1 MKRRVGDRRSKPRFE
16 ILGDLWGRIDTTVSI
31 QVQNIGRGGALL
43 ESSSSLEPDSTHW
56 VTALIDGQPHLVHIR
71 VRHSRRESG
80 SVAKPRFSIGVEF
93 LDLPAGVEEAFRRL
107 RVEADGG
114 VSAEV

>member
-43 ESSSSLEPDSTHW
+43 DSSSPLEPDSTHW
-56 VTALIDGQPHLVHIR
+56 VTALVDGQPHLIHIR

-80 SVAKPRFSIGVEF
+80 SVVQPRFSIGVEF
-93 LDLPAGVEEAFRRL
+93 LDLPPAVEQAFRRL
-107 RVEADGG
+107 TVETDGG